1 MCKAHLVLVRRR
13 YDSYFMGRYQAADIE
28 HWRGVLREQAASGQS
43 MAGYCRE
50 RGLQEW
56 QLYEWKK
63 RLRRLDAAPFI
74 AVTVSSPEAPV
85 PPLPHTSQIA
95 GIELRHRSGWALIVE
110 PDFNASHLRR
120 VLSVLEQCS

>member
-1 MCKAHLVLVRRR
+1 
-13 YDSYFMGRYQAADIE
+13 MGRYQVADIE

-50 RGLQEW
+50 HGLQEW

-63 RLRRLDAAPFI
+63 RLRRPAPAPFI
-74 AVTVSSPEAPV
+74 AVTVSSPEAPAQ
-85 PPLPHTSQIA
+85 PSSQNMQTA
-95 GIELRHRSGWALIVE
+95 GIELRHGSGWSLIVE
-110 PDFNASHLRR
+110 PDFDASHLRR